1 MSDVTEYLHLFEYD
15 ETSPTF
21 LRWKNK
27 YRMGRAGK
35 PVRRINNGSAGNI
48 NAGGGLSVTITKNKV
63 VSIAKIVWE
72 LHHGPVPESKNIL
85 YIDGNIKNCNIS
97 NLELSKELEMSHKYD
112 SYLGEYFYY
121 DETSPSCLRWK
132 KKYNICSTVNVGDVV
147 GSLDN
152 GYWKVHALGKSLKG
166 HKIIWALHNA
176 FENQDGLHIDHIN
189 RDPSDNRISNLRL
202 VDRFVN
208 ARNKGLSKTNKTGTT
223 GVSYQEFY
231 NERNT
236 LIMRYVAAVT
246 EPITGVHLTKSFSAV
261 KYGVDAAFDMACKW
275 RQSKIE
281 EFNISGAGYTEDHG
295 K

>member
-35 PVRRINNGSAGNI
+35 PVRRINNASAGNI

-72 LHHGPVPESKNIL
+72 LHHGPAPESKNIL

-121 DETSPSCLRWK
+121 DETSPSCIRWK
-132 KKYNICSTVNVGDVV
+132 KKYNAGSTVSVGDVA

-152 GYWKVHALGKSLKG
+152 GYWKIHALGSSLKA
-166 HKIIWALHNA
+166 HKIVWALHNN

-189 RDPSDNRISNLRL
+189 REPSDNRISNLRL
-202 VDRFVN
+202 VDKFLN
-208 ARNKGLSKTNKTGTT
+208 ARNKGVSKKNKTGVT
-223 GVSYQEFY
+223 GVCYQEFY

-236 LIMRYVAAVT
+236 LIMRYVAAAT
-246 EPITGVHLTKSFSAV
+246 EPITGKHMSKAFSAV
-261 KYGVDAAFDMACKW
+261 KYGDEVAFNMACKW
-275 RQSKIE
+275 RQDKIE
-281 EFNISGAGYTEDHG
+281 EFNKAGAGYTENHG

>member
-1 MSDVTEYLHLFEYD
+1 MSDVAKYLHLFEYD

-21 LRWKNK
+21 LRLKNK
-27 YRMGRAGK
+27 YRVGRAGK
-35 PVRRINNGSAGNI
+35 PVRRTNNGSAGNI
-48 NAGGGLSVTITKNKV
+48 NSSGGLSVTISRGNV
-63 VSIAKIVWE
+63 VSIVKIVWE
-72 LHHGPVPESKNIL
+72 LHNGPIPEGKSVL
-85 YIDGNIKNCNIS
+85 YIDGNIKNCNIL

-112 SYLGEYFYY
+112 YYIGDYFYY
-121 DETSPSCLRWK
+121 DETSPSCLRWRK
-132 KKYNICSTVNVGDVV
+132 RYNLGSNINVGDIA

-176 FENQDGLHIDHIN
+176 FENQDGLYIDHIN

-208 ARNKGLSKTNKTGTT
+208 ARNKGLSKANKTGTT

-246 EPITGVHLTKSFSAV
+246 EPRTGEHLTKSFSAV
-261 KYGVDAAFDMACKW
+261 KYGADAAFGMACKW
-275 RQSKIE
+275 RQAKIE